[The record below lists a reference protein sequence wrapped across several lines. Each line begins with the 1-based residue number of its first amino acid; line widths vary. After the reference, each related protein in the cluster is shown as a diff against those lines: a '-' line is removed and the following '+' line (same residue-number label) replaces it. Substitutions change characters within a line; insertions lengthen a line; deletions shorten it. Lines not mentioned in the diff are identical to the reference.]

1 MSKWARGSRKT
12 AALLAACTV
21 TAGNSDLT
29 APATSEKRSSCS
41 SKNSESGSSAVAK
54 WVQTP
59 ASSRCGSSAQARARA
74 TTAAGVAVAEPA
86 HAAVVLDVEAR
97 RPALGTGAARRHR
110 AELLVPDR
118 HLRARGER
126 HVELLLG
133 QRAHRQ
139 QRHVRE
145 AAPDLGGLAAGR
157 DRQPGGAAGERG
169 GRAGVGA
176 VAVAVGLDHRA
187 ELDPLAHGRVE
198 VGAVALDGAG
208 VDPGYSPLH
217 GYPSTSAASAS
228 ARVTMPARRPSPS
241 TTGR

>member
-1 MSKWARGSRKT
+1 MARAVARIDAGAVRSNCARLRSELAAGAELCAVVKADGYGHGADACAD
-12 AALLAACTV
+12 AAL
-21 TAGNSDLT
+21 AGG
-29 APATSEKRSSCS
+29 ATRL
-41 SKNSESGSSAVAK
+41 AVA
-54 WVQTP
+54 T
-59 ASSRCGSSAQARARA
+59 G
-74 TTAAGVAVAEPA
+74 
-86 HAAVVLDVEAR
+86 VEAG
-97 RPALGTGAARRHR
+97 RPTLGAGAARRHR

-145 AAPDLGGLAAGR
+145 AAPDLGGLPPGR
-157 DRQPGGAAGERG
+157 HRQPGGAAGERG

-187 ELDPLAHGRVE
+187 ELDPVAHRRVE
-198 VGAVALDGAG
+198 VGAVALDGAA